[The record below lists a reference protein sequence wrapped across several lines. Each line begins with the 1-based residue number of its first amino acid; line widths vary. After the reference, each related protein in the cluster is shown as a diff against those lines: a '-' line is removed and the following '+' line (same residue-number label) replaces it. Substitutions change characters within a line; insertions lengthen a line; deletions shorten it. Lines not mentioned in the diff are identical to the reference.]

1 MKRIGEAVRMAQG
14 KLIVRSPDESYPDLG
29 TDVVDENLDEVGSVV
44 SVFGPV
50 ERPYLSVLAD
60 REQAALLVGSPLYAR
75 D

>member
-29 TDVVDENLDEVGSVV
+29 TDVIDENLDEVGTVV

-50 ERPYLSVLAD
+50 DQPYLAVLAD
-60 REQAALLVGSPLYAR
+60 REQAALLVGAPLYAR

>member
-1 MKRIGEAVRMAQG
+1 MKRIGKTVRMAQG

-29 TDVVDENLDEVGSVV
+29 ASVIDEDLDPVGTVV

-50 ERPYLSVLAD
+50 EQPYLAVVPD

-75 D
+75 